1 MRQMHIYLPCLTNA
15 YLLSRSFGNHQYLSL
30 NVFNRCSH
38 RWAEPVSEIWYQRSD
53 LVWLLF
59 FKNFCFLSF
68 FLLLIYWYILIYIY
82 WYIPLL
88 FHYQSRNVLFGT
100 PLSVLQCTEM
110 VISGWNLPA
119 SSRLSLGCFHFYCLS
134 LSIKCRN
141 VPIPQTVGTLL
152 CWALHM
158 RAEQGEEESW
168 CS

>member
-1 MRQMHIYLPCLTNA
+1 MYSTDVLT
-15 YLLSRSFGNHQYLSL
+15 GEL
-30 NVFNRCSH
+30 NL
-38 RWAEPVSEIWYQRSD
+38 YQRSD
-53 LVWLLF
+53 IRDLTWF
-59 FKNFCFLSF
+59 DYSFLKTFVFSLSSF
-68 FLLLIYWYILIYIY
+68 YWYIDIYWYIY

-134 LSIKCRN
+134 LSIKYRN

>member
-1 MRQMHIYLPCLTNA
+1 MYSTDVLT
-15 YLLSRSFGNHQYLSL
+15 GEL
-30 NVFNRCSH
+30 NLC
-38 RWAEPVSEIWYQRSD
+38 QRSD
-53 LVWLLF
+53 IRDLTWF
-59 FKNFCFLSF
+59 DYSFLKTFVFSLSSF
-68 FLLLIYWYILIYIY
+68 YWYIDIYWYIY

-134 LSIKCRN
+134 LSIKYRN

-158 RAEQGEEESW
+158 QAEQGEEESW

>member
-1 MRQMHIYLPCLTNA
+1 MYSTDVLT
-15 YLLSRSFGNHQYLSL
+15 GEL
-30 NVFNRCSH
+30 NLC
-38 RWAEPVSEIWYQRSD
+38 QRSD
-53 LVWLLF
+53 IRDLTWF
-59 FKNFCFLSF
+59 DYSFLKTFVFSLSSF
-68 FLLLIYWYILIYIY
+68 YWYIDIYWYIY

-134 LSIKCRN
+134 LSIKYRN

>member
-1 MRQMHIYLPCLTNA
+1 MYSTDVLT
-15 YLLSRSFGNHQYLSL
+15 GEL
-30 NVFNRCSH
+30 NL
-38 RWAEPVSEIWYQRSD
+38 YQRSD
-53 LVWLLF
+53 IRDLTWF
-59 FKNFCFLSF
+59 DYSFLKTFVFSLSSF
-68 FLLLIYWYILIYIY
+68 YWYIDIYWYIY